1 MRRGLI
7 LLFLIILISP
17 CFSTTP
23 YMRQNDR
30 CTVVDLASGAFLSHT
45 SNSTYK
51 GDTDVTGRRND
62 GYYYWPQNLAVVGL
76 TNIRHEVASGGVLV
90 EGTRYEA
97 NGPITIKAE
106 LLTNDWCYTLNGS
119 SESKRPFGIDMF
131 ARGKVKKGKADVD
144 VSGYS
149 ISLGYQP
156 NASFGVDSITVPADV
171 VAHYESF
178 WWDVCL
184 VMDPPVDV
192 SNDTATY
199 NGQVYHLDRSD
210 GYYTATIK
218 FTISCDD
225 DDNTEEVFLLHLAGI
240 YQSNESIPTNMTSIL
255 TVTPLP
261 ASTVL
266 DISSILS
273 TGNDPVKVAT
283 YGYTTNSIAKKNGN
297 ESNLIY
303 IFLSNQREAVNTTT
317 FELSHVKNT
326 NCKIPFT
333 AILHSDRGYKSGQ
346 DTSMPSSGV
355 DIEFDGTDF
364 YINSTND
371 NNTRSNFLII
381 KPEETQDKQGDVF
394 LRWHDSGYI
403 SIQLEEPE
411 DLSQLEGGYYE
422 SYIYVHVVKNT

>member
-1 MRRGLI
+1 MRRI
-7 LLFLIILISP
+7 FVLLLLIIIMSP

-45 SNSTYK
+45 TNSTYK

-76 TNIRHEVASGGVLV
+76 TNIRHEVASGGIVID
-90 EGTRYEA
+90 GKHYEA
-97 NGPITIKAE
+97 NGPITVKAE

-131 ARGKVKKGKADVD
+131 ARGKPKKGANDVD

-156 NASFGVDSITVPADV
+156 NATFGVDSITVPADV
-171 VAHYESF
+171 VVNYDSF

-184 VMDPPVDV
+184 VMDPLVDV

-199 NGQVYHLDRSD
+199 NGQVYHLDRSN

-225 DDNTEEVFLLHLAGI
+225 SPDDNDTKEVFLLHLAGT
-240 YQSNESIPTNMTSIL
+240 YQSNDYVPTNMTSIL
-255 TVTPLP
+255 TVTALP
-261 ASTVL
+261 AATVL

-273 TGNDPVKVAT
+273 TGNEPVKVAT
-283 YGYTTNSIAKKNGN
+283 YGYTTNSIKNGN
-297 ESNLIY
+297 KNNKIY
-303 IFLSNQREAVNTTT
+303 LFLSNQREAVNTTT
-317 FELSHVKNT
+317 FELTHVKNS

-333 AILHSDRGYKSGQ
+333 AILHSDSGYSSGQ
-346 DTSMPSSGV
+346 DLTVPSSGV

-364 YINSTND
+364 YTNNN
-371 NNTRSNFLII
+371 NNTKSNYLII
-381 KPEETQDKQGDVF
+381 TAEETQDKQGDKYV
-394 LRWHDSGYI
+394 RWHDSGYI
-403 SIQLEEPE
+403 SIQLEEPA
-411 DLSQLEGGYYE
+411 DLSQLEGGFYE